1 MRAAHILAGD
11 TMKKI
16 KKVIKT
22 VIRVSYKFLLLKIFM
37 PLIYRINA
45 LRKIE
50 DGRTV
55 FVEVRL
61 PELSNNFKLIWER
74 LADDNSKKTELF
86 CLELGFSSKLKYI
99 KNCCNMA
106 RTLATA
112 RYIFISYDSNAF
124 SCLPIRKGT
133 TVIQVWHGCGALKR
147 VGMSS
152 LGIGKNISGG
162 RLERKMFPVC
172 RHMDFIT
179 ISSPGVAW
187 AYEEAFDLKKGDGQR
202 ICPVGTSRTDV
213 FFMEDRIL
221 NATHSVRDAVGVG
234 KDKKIILYAP
244 TFRGE
249 TSAAKLP
256 DGMNYEELYR
266 NLADKYVLL
275 VKNHPLIKEK
285 MEIPVNMTD
294 FVIDVT
300 SYAIDDLLMA
310 ADICISD
317 YSSLIFDYSLLRR
330 PMIFFVYD
338 IEEYDDW
345 RGLYYPFEQ
354 FCPGPIAKTTAD
366 IISAIKSDN
375 LFDEKKMDDFHALQM
390 ASCDGNATERIIAL
404 MDEVP
409 DKIKEV

>member
-1 MRAAHILAGD
+1 MQKFKRA
-11 TMKKI
+11 
-16 KKVIKT
+16 IKT
-22 VIRVSYKFLLLKIFM
+22 MIRVSYKFLLMKIIM
-37 PLIYRINA
+37 PLIYRVNA
-45 LRKIE
+45 FKKIE

-55 FVEVRL
+55 FVEVRV
-61 PELSNNFKLIWER
+61 PKLSNNFKLLWDR
-74 LADDNSKKTELF
+74 LSKDKTKKLELF
-86 CLELGFSSKLKYI
+86 CLELGFCSKKKYI
-99 KNCCNMA
+99 KNCCAMA
-106 RTLATA
+106 KTLATA

-147 VGMSS
+147 VGLSS

-162 RLERKMFPVC
+162 RLERKIFPLC

-213 FFMEDRIL
+213 FFMNERIAE
-221 NATHSVRDAVGVG
+221 ATRTIRE
-234 KDKKIILYAP
+234 KLEIQERKKIILYAP

-249 TSAAKLP
+249 TSDARLP
-256 DGMNYEELYR
+256 DGMDYEAMYSALSDGYT
-266 NLADKYVLL
+266 LL
-275 VKNHPLIKEK
+275 VKNHPLIKERMK
-285 MEIPVNMTD
+285 IPEHMTN
-294 FVIDVT
+294 FLIDVT
-300 SYAIDDLLMA
+300 EMPIDDLLMA

-317 YSSLIFDYSLLRR
+317 YSSLVFDYSLLKR

-338 IEEYDDW
+338 IDGYDDW

-354 FCPGPIAKTTAD
+354 FCPGPIAMKTQD
-366 IISAIKSDN
+366 IIDVLKSDN
-375 LFDEKKMDDFHALQM
+375 LYDEEKMSAFHKLQM
-390 ASCDGNATERIIAL
+390 ESCDGHATDRIIQL

-409 DKIKEV
+409 DKIKGV